1 MKRYCLT
8 LKNDKKFL
16 SKEFTDSISDTAFCD
31 GDVVVVCKKCN
42 AIMHESCWIKNGNL
56 CGLCEGTE
64 LKDINFKFIQSYNPN
79 EKKDNKNIITD
90 SINDSNIE
98 VASSKSNSKKKSK
111 HKIIVLFLLVLV
123 ILCLVYG
130 FTNYFSKKVVKEFNE
145 NETNNMCDVKDLE
158 NTTLS
163 PIKELRIP
171 QKSSKEISI
180 DDAFVGEDIYI
191 EEENSISFSGYSSES
206 DSINEYYFTT
216 PRDGVY
222 TFSIEDIMASA
233 SVRLEV
239 YDDKDECIISTSNNL
254 AYEELLGN
262 TKYKIIVTNRE
273 GESNFNLLIGIQ
285 KKTVDIS
292 NSSTI
297 YDQVSFENQINKYI
311 FSPSLNGLYRFDIT
325 QANANVQFRLLIT
338 DEKENNLES
347 THNNGVDVMLE
358 SGKTYEIQIIQSN
371 GVGDYCL
378 KIGFQKPTTDVT
390 GYTVIKDS
398 TQYINQENIYTL
410 SPDVSGRYRLDI
422 TENNANNQYRISVWD
437 ALDNSILETSNLGG
451 YMDLKKGEIY
461 KIQIKQRDGFGNYT
475 LNIGYQ
481 LETQNITDMDKI
493 YDSIIFQD
501 QINTYKIVANESRVY
516 TFTLEDY
523 NSEDCTIKLLVTDE
537 YENELAYTSSGQ
549 ATVDFISGNEYTVK
563 IIQKTGISSYT
574 LNVN

>member
-16 SKEFTDSISDTAFCD
+16 SKEFTDSISDAAFCD

-79 EKKDNKNIITD
+79 KKKDNKNNRTD

-111 HKIIVLFLLVLV
+111 HKIIILLLLVLI

-130 FTNYFSKKVVKEFNE
+130 FTNYFSQKVVKEFNE

-206 DSINEYYFTT
+206 NSINEYYFTT

-325 QANANVQFRLLIT
+325 QANVNVQFRLLIT

-371 GVGDYCL
+371 GIGDYCL

-390 GYTVIKDS
+390 GYTIIKDS

-410 SPDVSGRYRLDI
+410 APDVSGRYRLDI

-437 ALDNSILETSNLGG
+437 SLDNSILETSNLGG

-461 KIQIKQRDGFGNYT
+461 KIEIKQRDGFGSYT

-481 LETQNITDMDKI
+481 QEIQNITDVDKI

-523 NSEDCTIKLLVTDE
+523 NSADCTIKLLITDE

-563 IIQKTGISSYT
+563 IIQKTGVSSYT
-574 LNVN
+574 LNIN